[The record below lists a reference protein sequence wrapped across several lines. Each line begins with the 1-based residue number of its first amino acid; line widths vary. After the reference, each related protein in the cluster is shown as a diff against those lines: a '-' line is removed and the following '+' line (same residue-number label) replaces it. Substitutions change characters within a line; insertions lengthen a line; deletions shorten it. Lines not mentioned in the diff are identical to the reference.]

1 MDGPDQPK
9 TIVSNGWD
17 EDLGRFGIKYQIS
30 GDSVHESVSAEKS
43 IDLLQQFVD
52 RSIFMSIDL
61 LEQYVN

>member
-17 EDLGRFGIKYQIS
+17 EDLGRFGIKYRIS

-43 IDLLQQFVD
+43 INLLQQYVD
-52 RSIFMSIDL
+52 RST
-61 LEQYVN
+61 